1 MRLACTNVRVRD
13 MGNYGNLVEKISN
26 RLEPVT
32 DEEIGMFQG
41 DISNIDP
48 EDRSGVRDIRRLWP
62 NGRVYYVISP
72 ELMKYK
78 TLIEGAMQEYQ
89 DKTKNCIGFFY
100 GTGNGNYISI
110 ESEKGCH
117 SVIGRGGNGKQLLS
131 LAEGCR
137 YHSTIVH
144 ELGHALGLY
153 HEQTRSDRD
162 TYVTILWQ
170 NINPS
175 MSYNFDE
182 LSPDENYLFVPFDFN
197 SIMMYGKTAFTKNGL
212 DTIRP
217 KDPSIKEFGRSKHL
231 SKGDLITISTLYNC
245 LGYTHPTPKPLP
257 VVAYSCNFDN
267 KKLCFFYNQIGYP
280 QFRFFSTN
288 SNNPFCNEPSLRNIA
303 TGLVADCTVNACDAK
318 EIGEKIEQNM
328 EGQIVSS
335 YSFKKKTQAVT
346 MDAKSTVRI
355 YDEEVQVDGQL
366 IFQRLC
372 VMRPANKATLAD
384 ALWTPE
390 IAASPGPTGDV
401 QYVLDG
407 GALLHRIPWTKG
419 TTWETIFAQKL
430 VCSAVVTITMAL
442 QTIKDE
448 FLGNKKNKQR
458 FIHML
463 SHRLEQKCCDVHH
476 AKGDADLLIVQT
488 AIDSSAT
495 RNTVLIGEDTDF
507 LVLLCHHS
515 RNTQH
520 NIFFM
525 SEQKANVQ
533 KAPRCWNI
541 SVTRSVLGDDVCEY
555 LLFVHA
561 ILGCDT
567 TSRVFGIGKKVALV
581 QIKKTV
587 SLMEQAKV
595 LMKKDVT
602 EEDIVAA
609 GERALVCMYGG
620 RNGESINELRLRK
633 FYDKTCSRTSAVQ
646 PQSLPPKSAA
656 TKYHSLRTYQQVQTW
671 TGDDNHVPPEKYG

>member
-288 SNNPFCNEPSLRNIA
+288 TL
-303 TGLVADCTVNACDAK
+303 
-318 EIGEKIEQNM
+318 
-328 EGQIVSS
+328 S
-335 YSFKKKTQAVT
+335 YVPALFESK
-346 MDAKSTVRI
+346 
-355 YDEEVQVDGQL
+355 
-366 IFQRLC
+366 C

-419 TTWETIFAQKL
+419 TTWETIFAQYTNYVARKYGK
-430 VCSAVVTITMAL
+430 AIVVFDGYTDDPST
-442 QTIKDE
+442 KDCTHLKRNDGSKGTE
-448 FLGNKKNKQR
+448 
-458 FIHML
+458 
-463 SHRLEQKCCDVHH
+463 VH
-476 AKGDADLLIVQT
+476 
-488 AIDSSAT
+488 
-495 RNTVLIGEDTDF
+495 F
-507 LVLLCHHS
+507 
-515 RNTQH
+515 
-520 NIFFM
+520 
-525 SEQKANVQ
+525 
-533 KAPRCWNI
+533 
-541 SVTRSVLGDDVCEY
+541 
-555 LLFVHA
+555 
-561 ILGCDT
+561 
-567 TSRVFGIGKKVALV
+567 
-581 QIKKTV
+581 
-587 SLMEQAKV
+587 
-595 LMKKDVT
+595 
-602 EEDIVAA
+602 
-609 GERALVCMYGG
+609 
-620 RNGESINELRLRK
+620 
-633 FYDKTCSRTSAVQ
+633 TSAENWSV
-646 PQSLPPKSAA
+646 
-656 TKYHSLRTYQQVQTW
+656 
-671 TGDDNHVPPEKYG
+671 VPL